1 MLPRENSSVWLL
13 CVLVL
18 LSLFLSRFLFVLS
31 FRTRRRNSFEIDIG
45 EVLHEPTTGYYEDS
59 SPINPL
65 LATGASKGNVGHRLD
80 SIPCVKAHRRN
91 WEAKLHIAVTLSR
104 SICTR
109 YLSTHTRVYV
119 WACVYAR
126 VTSVRGVS
134 RYTYMRT
141 GASLRTFSQP
151 ESRKRVF
158 ELRAWSRNS
167 NFYGD
172 RTPKGND

>member
-109 YLSTHTRVYV
+109 VSIDAYTRVCMRV
-119 WACVYAR
+119 CVRAR
-126 VTSVRGVS
+126 NKRTR
-134 RYTYMRT
+134 RLAIYMRT
-141 GASLRTFSQP
+141 GTLNI
-151 ESRKRVF
+151 RVVT
-158 ELRAWSRNS
+158 
-167 NFYGD
+167 NF
-172 RTPKGND
+172 